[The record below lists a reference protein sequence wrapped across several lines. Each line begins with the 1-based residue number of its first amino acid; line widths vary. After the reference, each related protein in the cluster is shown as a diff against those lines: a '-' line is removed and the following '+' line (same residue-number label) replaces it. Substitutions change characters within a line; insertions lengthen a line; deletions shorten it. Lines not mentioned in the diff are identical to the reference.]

1 MFNDQHQRRR
11 KGAKLEIQNTTRQ
24 FYLKQDYLKKKKSQ
38 LAKQNMN
45 QKIYSEFG
53 GKEEKSS

>member
-24 FYLKQDYLKKKKSQ
+24 FYLKQDYLKKKKPVSKTEYESKDTQ
-38 LAKQNMN
+38 
-45 QKIYSEFG
+45 
-53 GKEEKSS
+53 